1 MPRNTKKIETTPT
14 VEKASK
20 AKTTSNVK
28 DDKIKQVRQQLA
40 SVINC
45 TISTARVRAQVTD
58 YGVNADV
65 RASVTEVEDCE
76 DLCKL
81 SDKTMSY
88 VRTAYNDIAKPD
100 VDVTAVY
107 NAFMDDDTSSRTK
120 LDTEETKK
128 ILSNLISRSCARA
141 GDDSICALA
150 ATCNYIIEELATH
163 GVETLK
169 FDSKKTLKTHH
180 IANESITDLKV
191 WPFLRTLP
199 CVRKER
205 DAYHSR
211 LVEIARKK
219 SEKKEKD
226 KAKKAAAK
234 IVSCTDEKK
243 EDVASKKIDDSDTVE
258 EKETVDVS
266 EEDSSSVDNDKKSKK
281 TREKVPSNSFCHHVY
296 NIARTIVKD
305 AVDGDVSSAVRVFG
319 SNIVYELIQR
329 YAKLIRLQIE
339 FAGVKT
345 IKANTI
351 ITINKII
358 LADAGVVN
366 EKFEQYV
373 NSRVVKYHAH
383 VLESKA
389 DAIAAVEKRE
399 LPTTSATADVKAH

>member
-1 MPRNTKKIETTPT
+1 MPRNTKKIEKVDT
-14 VEKASK
+14 VDKAPVATEASV
-20 AKTTSNVK
+20 VK
-28 DDKIKQVRQQLA
+28 DDKVKQVRQQLA

-58 YGVNADV
+58 YGVNAEV
-65 RASVTEVEDCE
+65 RASVTEVENCDNFAN
-76 DLCKL
+76 L
-81 SDKTMSY
+81 SDQTMKY
-88 VRTAYNDIAKPD
+88 VCDAYNDINKPD
-100 VDVTAVY
+100 ADVTAVHV
-107 NAFMDDDTSSRTK
+107 AFMDADKSSRSK
-120 LDTEETKK
+120 LDVEETKK

-163 GVETLK
+163 GVKTLK

-180 IANESITDLKV
+180 IANETITDLKV

-211 LVEIARKK
+211 LVEIVRKK

-234 IVSCTDEKK
+234 IASSSEEKK
-243 EDVASKKIDDSDTVE
+243 ECVNVKKVDDSAVTE
-258 EKETVDVS
+258 EKDVVS
-266 EEDSSSVDNDKKSKK
+266 EDDGVVDDDKKSKK
-281 TREKVPSNSFCHHVY
+281 PREKVPSNSFCHHVY

-319 SNIVYELIQR
+319 SNVVYELIQR
-329 YAKLIRLQIE
+329 YSKLIRLQIE

-351 ITINKII
+351 ITINKMI
-358 LADAGVVN
+358 LTDAGVVN
-366 EKFEQYV
+366 DEFEKYV
-373 NSRVVKYHAH
+373 SSRVEKYCTH
-383 VLESKA
+383 VASSKAVALES
-389 DAIAAVEKRE
+389 AV
-399 LPTTSATADVKAH
+399 ADVNTSDVK